1 MEGAGLQRPRRL
13 EGVPGPRV
21 ILWGKGDEGPGVGAG
36 HTREPTFSGG
46 QLAPPGPQ
54 FLRPPCSHPALLLI
68 PSPFPC
74 SSCIL
79 VHLCSAPLANKHL
92 PRPGQGQGGVLQ
104 GHPPQPPPIARPK
117 PESRRGEGPGDG
129 SLVEV
134 ATSQVCLML
143 NHWLFWG
150 MVLRGCPAPNVT
162 ERRLCRQRSPV
173 SC

>member
-1 MEGAGLQRPRRL
+1 MGLQRPRRL

-21 ILWGKGDEGPGVGAG
+21 ILWGKGDEGPGWGAG
-36 HTREPTFSGG
+36 HTQEPTFPGG
-46 QLAPPGPQ
+46 QLAPPEPP

-74 SSCIL
+74 SSCTL
-79 VHLCSAPLANKHL
+79 VHLCSAPANKHL

-104 GHPPQPPPIARPK
+104 DHPLNHHPLLGPSQSLAEGK
-117 PESRRGEGPGDG
+117 GPGDRF
-129 SLVEV
+129 LVKV
-134 ATSQVCLML
+134 PTSQVCPML